1 MLNDTHW
8 RNPVLSESTQLR
20 ITLALQNLEDEQLFD
35 IASLFHEALSD
46 MVDPSQALGAI
57 ADVLKI
63 IQKIE
68 LRRSGIDFSAK
79 LKEISN
85 D

>member
-1 MLNDTHW
+1 MIND
-8 RNPVLSESTQLR
+8 NQVLSESTQLM

-35 IASLFHEALSD
+35 IASILLAALSD
-46 MVDPSQALGAI
+46 LVDPSQALGAI

-79 LKEISN
+79 LKEITN

>member
-1 MLNDTHW
+1 MIND
-8 RNPVLSESTQLR
+8 NQVLSESTQLR

-46 MVDPSQALGAI
+46 LVDPSQALGAI